1 MRACR
6 VFVSVVS
13 LLRRLQHSLT
23 GVRRGK
29 HWRLVPRGMGLRFC
43 RSGSKLLVF
52 FVLSFVPLFFLFFEF
67 ELWLDS
73 RFKPRRVGG
82 GGVAAQSPVDSQ

>member
-1 MRACR
+1 M
-6 VFVSVVS
+6 SVVS
-13 LLRRLQHSLT
+13 LSRRLQHSLT

-29 HWRLVPRGMGLRFC
+29 HLRLGIVPRGMGLRFC

-52 FVLSFVPLFFLFFEF
+52 FVLSFVPLFFLFFES